1 MKVLRDSCGN
11 IDPGNVKRLS
21 ICHRL
26 IEFLPGSIG
35 ALLVKVGPTR
45 FAVFFS
51 SLLLLAGITNHAN
64 AQEKKKT
71 FAVIHVL
78 LANPSFPAIK
88 RDATQQSAKSG

>member
-1 MKVLRDSCGN
+1 MKVLRDSCGR

-51 SLLLLAGITNHAN
+51 SLLLLAGITNLAD
-64 AQEKKKT
+64 AQEKKRRS
-71 FAVIHVL
+71 
-78 LANPSFPAIK
+78 P
-88 RDATQQSAKSG
+88 